1 VNDLR
6 DQSAPSGL
14 MRCANATPIVAMK
27 IFVEIDVV
35 AKMRVVLKYLV
46 LSVNGSSIFFVTQ
59 IVARQPSTQFGG
71 NLINR

>member
-1 VNDLR
+1 
-6 DQSAPSGL
+6 

-59 IVARQPSTQFGG
+59 IEARQPSTQFGG